1 MEKGKD
7 ETHSSLERFERRG
20 EEEELLGVFLEE
32 ERAHEVKGLGGA
44 LAWY

>member
-20 EEEELLGVFLEE
+20 GGEELLGAYLKE
-32 ERAHEVKGLGGA
+32 ERAHQVKT
-44 LAWY
+44 